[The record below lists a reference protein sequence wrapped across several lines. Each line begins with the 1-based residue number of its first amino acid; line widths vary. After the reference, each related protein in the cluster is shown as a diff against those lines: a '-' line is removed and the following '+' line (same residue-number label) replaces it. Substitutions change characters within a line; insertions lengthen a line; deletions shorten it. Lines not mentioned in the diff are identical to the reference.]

1 MNTEHTKYSLRSPV
15 GGEKRSSS
23 GEMGEICLIS
33 EDQVDIKLE
42 IDIEPSEPP
51 RKRHRY
57 VIVLKII
64 TYHLSYL

>member
-1 MNTEHTKYSLRSPV
+1 MVGMNTEHTKYSLRSPV

-42 IDIEPSEPP
+42 IDIEPSEPA
-51 RKRHRY
+51 RMRQRY
-57 VIVLKII
+57 VIV
-64 TYHLSYL
+64 